1 MLKDTVIAK
10 CAPTMAGL
18 KTANLFG
25 YPCCDKEELY
35 RCVREINL
43 ILVPCRLRLM
53 ILRYDGQRALLY
65 LFRPAYLRRDLTN
78 PLAAEILSQLGYPVG
93 SDSRCIAELQNRMSQ
108 NDEFP
113 HEIGLFG
120 LLDSCVFAGA
130 SYATWRL
137 CWRLLFEKT
146 PKSPVLS
153 ACLAGTNPGTSG
165 AFCGANP
172 KFCESED

>member
-1 MLKDTVIAK
+1 MRSK
-10 CAPTMAGL
+10 AGI
-18 KTANLFG
+18 F
-25 YPCCDKEELY
+25 ESS
-35 RCVREINL
+35 
-43 ILVPCRLRLM
+43 
-53 ILRYDGQRALLY
+53 ILRQEKALAPLCAVA
-65 LFRPAYLRRDLTN
+65 PQLRT
-78 PLAAEILSQLGYPVG
+78 AEPT
-93 SDSRCIAELQNRMSQ
+93 EN
-108 NDEFP
+108 P

-120 LLDSCVFAGA
+120 LLGSCVFAGA

>member
-1 MLKDTVIAK
+1 MRSKAWIFESSILKREKALAPFIAI
-10 CAPTMAGL
+10 APQL
-18 KTANLFG
+18 RTAEPTEN
-25 YPCCDKEELY
+25 
-35 RCVREINL
+35 
-43 ILVPCRLRLM
+43 
-53 ILRYDGQRALLY
+53 
-65 LFRPAYLRRDLTN
+65 
-78 PLAAEILSQLGYPVG
+78 
-93 SDSRCIAELQNRMSQ
+93 
-108 NDEFP
+108 P

-120 LLDSCVFAGA
+120 LLGSCVLPGA

-165 AFCGANP
+165 AFCGANL